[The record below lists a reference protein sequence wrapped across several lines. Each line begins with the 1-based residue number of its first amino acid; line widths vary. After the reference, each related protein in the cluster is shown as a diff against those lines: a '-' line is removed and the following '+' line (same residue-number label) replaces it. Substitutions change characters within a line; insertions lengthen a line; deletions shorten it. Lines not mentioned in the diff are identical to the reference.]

1 VLRHFEEE
9 LDELRKCLLE
19 MSGLVEL
26 AIYRSVLSLMRRDEN
41 QAQQVLE
48 NESRINQMQIEIDD
62 RATRLLALEQPVA
75 KDLRFITS
83 AIRINSDL
91 ERMGDEAVNI
101 AERSLLL
108 ISELPC
114 NAPVDIPHMASVV
127 ESMVRKSL
135 DAFVRKDA
143 EMARGILISDDEV
156 DELWD
161 TARRELVC
169 FMQSD
174 PGTIVQSVHL
184 MFIAHCLERIA
195 DHATNIAE
203 DVIYLAEGVDVR
215 HHSEVREQ

>member
-1 VLRHFEEE
+1 MSRHFEEE

-26 AIYRSVLSLMRRDEN
+26 AIYRSVLSLMRRDEQ
-41 QAQQVLE
+41 QAHQVLE

-62 RATRLLALEQPVA
+62 KATRMLALEQPVA
-75 KDLRFITS
+75 KDLRFITA

-101 AERSLLL
+101 AERSLLV
-108 ISELPC
+108 ISELPL
-114 NAPVDIPHMASVV
+114 NAPIDIPHMASLV

-135 DAFVRKDA
+135 DAFVSKDA
-143 EMARGILISDDEV
+143 EMARGILVSDDEV

-161 TARRELVC
+161 SARRELVD

-174 PGTIVQSVHL
+174 PETIVQSVDL
-184 MFIAHCLERIA
+184 MFIAHSLERIA